1 MYFKFLF
8 LDLENL
14 IQSLKFLLLL
24 SSKLMHPYFEFSH
37 RFRIDVV
44 NALLGTF
51 LDTDEPRLSQYL

>member
-37 RFRIDVV
+37 RFGIDVV
-44 NALLGTF
+44 DPLLGTLF
-51 LDTDEPRLSQYL
+51 DPDEPCLSQYL